1 MNKVIQATLGVEEL
15 KGLKNKF
22 LKYMD
27 NSPKTMETYE
37 IALRQFFKYLN
48 EKDIKNPTREDV
60 IDYRNE
66 LKLNLKPTT
75 VNGYLIAV
83 KSFFKWLSYE
93 DLYKNIT
100 ENVKSIKFEK
110 RHLKLG
116 LEEEQLKKV
125 LSNCKNIREE
135 VIIKLSITCGLR
147 ANELTNIKINDFYND
162 NETIMLRVL
171 GKGRDGIKSDV
182 VKVDNRVFDLIKQYC
197 EEYGVK
203 DYLLT
208 STSNNNKGGKVNTIT
223 IRRIVNKIF
232 EDSGLDKN
240 LYTTHSL
247 RHTSV
252 VLALKS
258 GMSIH
263 EVSESVRHSQ
273 VNTTM
278 IYVNELNKKESNF
291 ANNLADMVF

>member
-1 MNKVIQATLGVEEL
+1 MNKVIQATIDVEKLNEL
-15 KGLKNKF
+15 KDRF

-27 NSPKTMETYE
+27 NSPKTMQTYE
-37 IALRQFFKYLN
+37 IALRQFFKHLN
-48 EKDIKNPTREDV
+48 EKGIENPTREDI

-66 LKLNLKPTT
+66 LKTKLKPTT
-75 VNGYLIAV
+75 VNSYLIAV

-116 LEEEQLKKV
+116 LEEEQLQKV
-125 LSNCKNIREE
+125 LSNCKNLREE
-135 VIIKLSITCGLR
+135 LIIKLSITCGLR
-147 ANELTNIKINDFYND
+147 ANELVNIKKNDFYND
-162 NETIMLRVL
+162 NGTIMLRIL

-182 VKVDNRVFDLIKQYC
+182 VKVDGRIFNLIEKYC
-197 EEYGVK
+197 EEYDVK
-203 DYLLT
+203 DYLFT

-232 EDSGLDKN
+232 KDSGLDED
-240 LYTTHSL
+240 LYSAHSL
-247 RHTSV
+247 RHTAV

-258 GMSIH
+258 GLSIH

-291 ANNLADMVF
+291 ANNLADIVF